1 MPSSLFDR
9 VRKVTDEVTDP
20 RFRVLRDH
28 HIHQATRRL
37 MDETFAAF
45 GGADRSFIRE
55 FQTGGFSPRV
65 LELALFAALHEQGHT
80 LEHTGGAPDFLL
92 GGDHPVAIEATT
104 SNPAQGASP
113 EADLEQLPQG
123 KHPLV
128 PADLDDAEAEFV
140 LQSAKALRRKLDKR
154 SAQGHAYWQ
163 APHVQGR
170 PFVIALESF
179 HHLSSLFHT
188 VTPLANYLY
197 GHRDVA
203 TRDDH
208 GTLVLTSEK
217 ITEHRRGDTSIPSGL
232 FAQPEAA
239 HLSAVIFSNSATV
252 AKFHRIGTE
261 LGYGPD
267 DVAMLRYGSLP
278 DPDPNADRALEHAY
292 VVGDYGPE
300 ERETFSESFHVLHNP
315 WASIPIAD
323 GTFSGFTEHR
333 LRDDGLVLT
342 TSDRIDY
349 FTSHTLVLHAPDA
362 RTRARGYAERYQA
375 TAASPD

>member
-1 MPSSLFDR
+1 MPSSLFER
-9 VRKVTDEVTDP
+9 VRKVSDEVTDP

-37 MDETFAAF
+37 MDETFATF
-45 GGADRSFIRE
+45 RGADRSFVRE

-65 LELALFAALHEQGHT
+65 LELALFAALHEQGHS

-92 GGDHPVAIEATT
+92 EGANPVAIEATT
-104 SNPAQGASP
+104 SNPTQGASP
-113 EADLEQLPQG
+113 AADLEQLPQG

-128 PADLDDAEAEFV
+128 PADLDAAEAEFV
-140 LQSAKALRRKLDKR
+140 LQSAKALRRKLEKR

-179 HHLSSLFHT
+179 HHLSALFHT
-188 VTPLANYLY
+188 VAPLANYLY
-197 GHRDVA
+197 GRRDVA
-203 TRDDH
+203 TRDH
-208 GTLVLTSEK
+208 QGALVLASEK

-261 LGYGPD
+261 RGYGPE
-267 DVAMLRYGSLP
+267 DVAMLRFGGLP
-278 DPDPNADRALEHAY
+278 DPDPDAGRPLEHAY

-300 ERETFSESFHVLHNP
+300 ERETHSEGFHILHNP
-315 WASIPIAD
+315 WARIPVAD
-323 GTFSGFTEHR
+323 GTFPGFTEHR

-342 TSDRIDY
+342 TSTRADY
-349 FTSHTLVLHAPDA
+349 FTSHTLVFHAPDA
-362 RTRARGYAERYQA
+362 RARAHNYAERYQA
-375 TAASPD
+375 AASSG